1 MREGRLEVRKSR
13 VPKKVLMEKNIS
25 FTLII
30 YIFIFY
36 IYTYTFFSHPPTI
49 EKAQGRVISILRAR
63 HLAKIIKYLRIEGIK
78 KTSEQLVVYTY
89 ICRFL
94 HETKMNFMA

>member
-1 MREGRLEVRKSR
+1 
-13 VPKKVLMEKNIS
+13 MEINIT

-78 KTSEQLVVYTY
+78 KLLNKSLSTLILVDFYMKQ
-89 ICRFL
+89 R
-94 HETKMNFMA
+94 